1 MTEGKTMTRDE
12 MLKKLKKTLDT
23 QRYAHTLGVEETA
36 IQMARA
42 FGVDERKASLAGL
55 LHDCAKC
62 CSLQEMSAYVQ
73 NDSVA
78 RSVDESMRSSRALM
92 HGPAGAARARK
103 EYGVSDPEVLSAIR
117 YHTTGCAAMS
127 DLDKIIYLAD
137 MIEPGRKEYPGLAEV
152 RALCRTDLNGA
163 MRLALSQS
171 AAYVGENRQAL
182 HPDTQNALRALTQPI
197 QEETK

>member
-1 MTEGKTMTRDE
+1 MTRAE

-36 IQMARA
+36 LQMART
-42 FGVDERKASLAGL
+42 FGVDEQKASLAGL

-62 CSLQEMSAYVQ
+62 CSLQEMAAYVQ
-73 NDSVA
+73 NDSIA
-78 RSVDESMRSSRALM
+78 KTVDDSMRSSRALM

-103 EYGVSDPEVLSAIR
+103 EYGVSDPEVLGAIR
-117 YHTTGCAAMS
+117 YHTTGCASMS

-152 RALCRTDLNGA
+152 RALCKTDLNGA

-171 AAYVGENRQAL
+171 AEYVSDNHQAL
-182 HPDTQNALRALTQPI
+182 HPDTQNALKALIKPI
-197 QEETK
+197 QEETKC